1 MLDSRPLT
9 KDRSYRHRLWK
20 RIPGRWFLYALYV
33 AVAGLLIAGGI
44 VVKNSRPA
52 KVDPRVVMIRAGQAI
67 VQANLAE
74 GLQTHFADDSETVV
88 DTLPEG
94 KFMISAWVDLITKAG
109 RHDRKN
115 YSVVVHKGEEDSWVG
130 ERVTVIP

>member
-9 KDRSYRHRLWK
+9 KDRSYQHRLWK
-20 RIPGRWFLYALYV
+20 RLPGRWYLYALYV

-44 VVKNSRPA
+44 VVKNARPA
-52 KVDPRVVMIRAGQAI
+52 KADPRVVMIRAGQAI
-67 VQANLAE
+67 VQANLTE
-74 GLQTHFADDSETVV
+74 GLQTQFADDSETVV
-88 DTLPEG
+88 ETLPDA
-94 KFMISAWVDLITKAG
+94 KFMISGWVDLITKEG

-115 YSVVVHKGEEDSWVG
+115 YSVIVHKADEDSWAG